1 MQSEFDKHRDLEN
14 LSSDTVETGS
24 CDLQARREFLA
35 STAALGILP
44 LLSSATQAQETRTK
58 TTAPVATSGKKSLI
72 GGYGSWA
79 AGLVSDPPQLS
90 FRLNRWSDVRAWR
103 RTARSKASELIASP
117 RIDGDRGVKLIDK
130 FQFDGLEIERLSWQL
145 PYGPETQAVLLKP
158 QSAAGPLPGILGL
171 HDHGGNKYFGNR
183 KITRSSSSLH
193 PLMLEHQRQYYGGRA
208 WANEIA
214 KRGYVVLVHDA
225 FTFASRR
232 VLFQDMAEI
241 PWGPCKTTGMS
252 DDAPESTESIK
263 AYNDWASAHEHVM
276 AKSLFS
282 AGTTWPGVFLAEDQA
297 ALSVLSSRSDVDE
310 NRIGCAG
317 LSGGGLRTVYL
328 GGLDP
333 RIKCAICVG
342 FMSTWHDFLLNKSYT
357 HTWMTYAPL
366 LPKYLDFPE
375 VLGLRVPLP
384 TMTLSN
390 NDDALYTLPEMK
402 RADKIL
408 QDVYGKAG
416 AAERYRGRFYAGGH
430 KFDQQ
435 MQLDAFDW
443 FDRWLI

>member
-1 MQSEFDKHRDLEN
+1 MQSESNEDRDLETA
-14 LSSDTVETGS
+14 SSDQVNTDRCQLE
-24 CDLQARREFLA
+24 DRRDFLA
-35 STAALGILP
+35 STAALGMLP
-44 LLSSATQAQETRTK
+44 LLSNAIQAEETATA
-58 TTAPVATSGKKSLI
+58 TAPPDISGKKSLI
-72 GGYGSWA
+72 GDYGSWA
-79 AGLVSDPPQLS
+79 AGLANDPPQLS
-90 FRLNRWSDVRAWR
+90 FRLNRWSDVDAWR
-103 RTARSKASELIASP
+103 KAARSKAGELIASP
-117 RIDGDRGVKLIDK
+117 PIEGDQNVKLVDK
-130 FQFDGLEIERLSWQL
+130 FQFDGLEMERLSWQL
-145 PYGPETQAVLLKP
+145 PYGRETQAVLLKP
-158 QSAAGPLPGILGL
+158 KSAAGPLPAILGL
-171 HDHGGNKYFGNR
+171 HDHGGNKYFGHR
-183 KITRSSSSLH
+183 KITRSSSSQH
-193 PLMLEHQRQYYGGRA
+193 PLVLEHQRDYYGGRA

-214 KRGYVVLVHDA
+214 KRGYVVLVHDT

-241 PWGPCKTTGMS
+241 PWGPCKTEGMS
-252 DDAPESTESIK
+252 DDAPESPESIK
-263 AYNDWASAHEHVM
+263 TYNDWAAAHEHVM
-276 AKSLFS
+276 AKSLFC

-310 NRIGCAG
+310 DRIGCAG

-328 GGLDP
+328 GGLDS
-333 RIKCAICVG
+333 RIKCAVCVG
-342 FMSTWHDFLLNKSYT
+342 FMSTWNDFLLNKSYT

-384 TMTLSN
+384 TMTLSC

-408 QDVYGKAG
+408 QDVYKKAG
-416 AAERYRGRFYAGGH
+416 ASERYSGRFYAGGH